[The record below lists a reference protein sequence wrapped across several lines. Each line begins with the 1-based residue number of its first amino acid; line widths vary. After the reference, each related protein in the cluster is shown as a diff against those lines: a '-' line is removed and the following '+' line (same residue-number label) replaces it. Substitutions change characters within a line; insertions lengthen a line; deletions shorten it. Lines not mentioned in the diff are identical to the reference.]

1 MSRRTFIDDL
11 AALEMAES
19 GIDQGDPLTPE
30 DTVDI
35 LAAAA
40 ADGQRRCRR
49 CGCTDARACPG
60 GCWWVEPGLC
70 SRCAR

>member
-11 AALEMAES
+11 ADEELLDVQL
-19 GIDQGDPLTPE
+19 GVE

-40 ADGQRRCRR
+40 DEGPRCCRR
-49 CGCTDARACPG
+49 CGCTDER
-60 GCWWVEPGLC
+60 GCRDGCSWVEFDLC
-70 SRCAR
+70 SRCA